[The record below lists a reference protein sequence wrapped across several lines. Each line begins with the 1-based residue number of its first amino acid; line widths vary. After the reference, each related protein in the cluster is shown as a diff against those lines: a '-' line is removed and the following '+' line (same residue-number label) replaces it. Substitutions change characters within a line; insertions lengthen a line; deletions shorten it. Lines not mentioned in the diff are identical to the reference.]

1 MVSLEKTMST
11 PQKQIEISL
20 QNFFKDLDI
29 DPHFGKIKASDRP
42 DLCDY
47 QCNGALGA
55 GKALKK
61 NPILIAENLIHT
73 LKECHPEIEFTIA
86 GPGFINIKLP
96 NTSLCHYLNNN
107 SPLSFDRD
115 KQKIII
121 DYCGPNVAKPM
132 HVGHLRSTIIGESLK
147 RLCQYM
153 GNEVIGDI
161 HMGDWGTQM
170 GMMIYELSLRYPNLP
185 YFDPDFY
192 GPYPEN
198 SPVTLDNLQEI
209 YPIISAKCKEDPIV
223 LEKARTA
230 TVELQQGRKGYQA
243 LWQHF
248 VDVSIQDMKEH
259 LEKLDVDFDQWFGE
273 SRYQEKIPPLLQT
286 LTAHKIAR
294 EDEGALIVDVAEDT
308 DTAPIPPL
316 LLRKKDGGFL
326 YATTDLATIEERIK
340 EFGAERI
347 IYVVDGRQS
356 LHFEQVFRAAK
367 KCGLQ
372 AQYDFIGFGTMN
384 GSDGKPFKTRAGGVM
399 RLGDLIEMLVSEA
412 QSRIEEA
419 GLGQDLSSKE
429 LKDIAQKIGIAALKF
444 ADLQHD
450 PVQNYQFDLQK
461 FMRFEGKTGPY
472 ILYAAVRIQSVILKA
487 QEAGIQ
493 KGPIQEVLLEEE
505 RDLILA
511 LTRFEDYILRA
522 YDRLSPNVLCDYA
535 FELAQKFS
543 RFYQSAHILNEKD
556 PAIQSSRLTIAEKTL
571 AVLQTLTQL
580 LSIQIPE
587 KM

>member
-1 MVSLEKTMST
+1 VST
-11 PQKQIEISL
+11 PQRQIEKTL
-20 QNFFKDLDI
+20 QNIFQAQGLD
-29 DPHFGKIKASDRP
+29 PSFGMLKISDRP

-47 QCNGALGA
+47 QCNGALSA
-55 GKALKK
+55 AKALKK
-61 NPILIAENLIHT
+61 NPIMVAESLIKD
-73 LKECHPEIEFTIA
+73 LKEQYPELTISLA
-86 GPGFINIKLP
+86 GPGFINITL
-96 NTSLCHYLNNN
+96 NNAALGHYLNHDT
-107 SPLSFDRD
+107 PLLFDR
-115 KQKIII
+115 KRQKIII

-132 HVGHLRSTIIGESLK
+132 HVGHLRATIIGESLK
-147 RLCQYM
+147 RLCLFV

-170 GMMIYELSLRYPNLP
+170 GMMIYELSLRYPELP
-185 YFDPDFY
+185 YFDPAFE
-192 GPYPEN
+192 GPYPKE
-198 SPVTLDNLQEI
+198 SPVTLDDLQDI
-209 YPIISAKCKEDPIV
+209 YPIISGKCKEDPEI
-223 LEKARTA
+223 LECARIA
-230 TVELQQGRKGYQA
+230 TVELQQGRPGYRA

-259 LEKLDVDFDQWFGE
+259 LEKLDVNFDQWFGE
-273 SRYQEKIPPLLQT
+273 SRYQDKIPSMLD
-286 LTAHKIAR
+286 AFIAKKIAK
-294 EDEGALIVDVAEDT
+294 EDQGALIVDVSEDG
-308 DTAPIPPL
+308 DKAPVPPL

-326 YATTDLATIEERIK
+326 YATTDLATIEERVNA
-340 EFGAERI
+340 FGAERI
-347 IYVVDGRQS
+347 IYVVDGRQG
-356 LHFEQVFRAAK
+356 LHFEQVFRAARLY
-367 KCGLQ
+367 GLH
-372 AQYDFIGFGTMN
+372 ADYDFIGFGTMN

-399 RLGDLIEMLVSEA
+399 RLGDLIEMLISEA

-419 GLGQDLSSKE
+419 GLGKDLSARE
-429 LKDIAQKIGIAALKF
+429 LGDIAQKIGIAALKF

-487 QEAGIQ
+487 QEAGIE
-493 KGPIQEVLLEEE
+493 KGLIQETLLPEE
-505 RDLILA
+505 RDLVLS

-556 PAIQSSRLTIAEKTL
+556 PLIQSSRLTIAEKTL
-571 AVLQTLTQL
+571 AVLQTLTHL